1 MPLARIITSSQACSR
16 QLAIDLLGRG
26 YTVEIVS
33 PDKIPDNLADLELRV
48 DAGPGD
54 QLLAT
59 VEAHNGDRTTSLEFI
74 HHLKAP
80 MGDFLRRPPEA
91 REALRF
97 MGEPRSF
104 TAVSVKEVELP
115 EAASAS
121 QHGISVATE
130 ALDEPEVQ
138 VHPKVNSSI
147 PLSEEAPLIAPLSM
161 LSKVAEQPIHFAVD
175 SPRIEQAIAA
185 LPIAELPETSPEA
198 VAPAWVWSSWKL
210 RFVLPSGWLW
220 RARVTF
226 AGVLLLALV
235 VGFGMRRTAK
245 TSAQNS
251 APAPGNAV
259 AATSTDLTSLSGSV
273 PATEVVKSNAPA
285 AEPPAAKTRAKVSR
299 QHDDDLVAPN
309 TVVYLDK
316 HTAETATAKTKSK
329 KKSAGRHPHS
339 HKQSGGIVA
348 ANTVT
353 YLNRAPASKTPKPDT
368 TVKTSSNLN

>member
-16 QLAIDLLGRG
+16 QLAIDLLARG

-59 VEAHNGDRTTSLEFI
+59 VEAHDGDRTTSLEFI

-80 MGDFLRRPPEA
+80 MGDFIRRPPDA

-104 TAVSVKEVELP
+104 TAVRVKEVELP

-130 ALDEPEVQ
+130 VLNDPEVQ
-138 VHPKVNSSI
+138 VHPEVHSSVA
-147 PLSEEAPLIAPLSM
+147 LSEEEPLIAPLSR
-161 LSKVAEQPIHFAVD
+161 SSEVAEQPIRFAAD
-175 SPRIEQAIAA
+175 SPRIEKATAA
-185 LPIAELPETSPEA
+185 LPITELPATSPNLT
-198 VAPAWVWSSWKL
+198 PASVWPSWKI
-210 RFVLPSGWLW
+210 RFVLPSRWFW
-220 RARVTF
+220 RAGVTF
-226 AGVLLLALV
+226 AGVMLLALA

-245 TSAQNS
+245 NSAQNS
-251 APAPGNAV
+251 AAAPGNAIV
-259 AATSTDLTSLSGSV
+259 ASTDLNSLRGVV
-273 PATEVVKSNAPA
+273 PATEVVKTNAPA
-285 AEPPAAKTRAKVSR
+285 AVPPAAKTRAKVSR

-309 TVVYLDK
+309 TVVYLDR
-316 HTAETATAKTKSK
+316 HLAEIAAGKTKSK
-329 KKSAGRHPHS
+329 KNSAGRRPHS

-353 YLNRAPASKTPKPDT
+353 YLNSPAPKTPKPDT